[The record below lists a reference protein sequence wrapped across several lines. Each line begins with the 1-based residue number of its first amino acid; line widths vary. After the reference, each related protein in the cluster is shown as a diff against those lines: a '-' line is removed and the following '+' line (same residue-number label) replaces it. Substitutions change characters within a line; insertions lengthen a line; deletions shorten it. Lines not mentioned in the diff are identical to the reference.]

1 MDSLIHDNHKVL
13 ILICF
18 TIISFL
24 LYRKEDILFMQ
35 SFILS
40 KGLQMLISQKMLTA
54 RMTVN
59 VVAMMRTED

>member
-1 MDSLIHDNHKVL
+1 MDSLIQDNHKVL

-54 RMTVN
+54 RMSVN
-59 VVAMMRTED
+59 VVAMIGTED

>member
-1 MDSLIHDNHKVL
+1 MDSLIQDNHKVL